1 MQRWRHPY
9 SAAVAALVLASV
21 AGCRGG
27 LSRQPSQ
34 PTIRVEAI
42 PADTI
47 PDTAVGDTAFPTM
60 PGPGR
65 PAGSAGAMLRVALSN
80 AAETALISATG
91 RWRISDL
98 DGLPVASASA
108 GEQWTLSAVRGSVH
122 AERQAG
128 STGITVAGP
137 LVITLLERGALLR
150 FNGRRYR
157 GELLIYA
164 ASRGVFA
171 VNRIAVEDYLRGVV
185 PLEIGERTAAERAAV
200 EAQAVA
206 ARSYAYTHLGARGQ
220 RYDMLSTVED
230 QVYGGVEAERPLTDV
245 AVAATSGLVL
255 RYGGRIASAPYHS
268 TCGGSTAEPGEIW
281 NGESSAPYLRRVSD
295 RIPGTQRYYCDPS
308 PRFTWT
314 REMSGDD
321 VTKAL
326 DRYLRGRGG
335 SRGSV
340 GRVRNVQVES
350 RTPSGRVGVL
360 VIDTDEGAQRL
371 RGNEIRYALRGT
383 GGDILNSTYFSV
395 ETAGD
400 GEAGGV
406 ATVTIRGGGYGHGV
420 GMCQWGAIGRARAG
434 QDVRAILR
442 TYYPGTSVGTVD

>member
-1 MQRWRHPY
+1 MLAL
-9 SAAVAALVLASV
+9 AAVAA
-21 AGCRGG
+21 CRGG
-27 LSRQPSQ
+27 LSRQPSR
-34 PTIRVEAI
+34 PTIRVETI

-47 PDTAVGDTAFPTM
+47 PEAAVGDTAFPTM

-65 PAGSAGAMLRVALSN
+65 PAGSAGALLRVALSN
-80 AAETALISATG
+80 AVEAPLISATG
-91 RWRISDL
+91 RWRMSEL
-98 DGLPVASASA
+98 DGSPLGSAIAGDQWIVA
-108 GEQWTLSAVRGSVH
+108 AVRGGVR
-122 AERQAG
+122 AERQSG
-128 STGITVAGP
+128 SMNVTTEGP
-137 LVITLLERGALLR
+137 LVATPLERGALLT

-164 ASRGVFA
+164 ANRGVVA
-171 VNRIAVEDYLRGVV
+171 VNRVAVEDYLRGVV

-230 QVYGGVEAERPLTDV
+230 QVYGGVEVERPLTDV
-245 AVAATSGLVL
+245 AVAATSGMVL

-268 TCGGSTAEPGEIW
+268 TCGGSTAEPTEIW
-281 NGESSAPYLRRVSD
+281 SGETSAPYLRRVSD
-295 RIPGTQRYYCDPS
+295 RIPGTERYYCDPS
-308 PRFTWT
+308 PRFTWA
-314 REMSGDD
+314 REMSGDA

-326 DRYLRGRGG
+326 DRYLRGRSGNK
-335 SRGSV
+335 GSV
-340 GRVRNVQVES
+340 GRVRSVQVES

-360 VIDTDEGAQRL
+360 VIDTDAGPTRL

-395 ETAGD
+395 ETR
-400 GEAGGV
+400 GEGESGGV
-406 ATVTIRGGGYGHGV
+406 ATVMIRGGGYGHGV